1 LGIRR
6 TLILLYSLLILLC
19 SLLILLC
26 SLLIRIETVNDRLV
40 SEANGI
46 ANNVRERIRAST
58 EKGRLAESAVAV
70 VIPMAAFVLAV

>member
-6 TLILLYSLLILLC
+6 TLILLY